1 VLFEHGGCGPWL
13 GNVSQ
18 QLQFD
23 NGNPMKAAVQWCT
36 DQDPTIAEETGVSE
50 TAGQL
55 LPYCLAGI
63 KAAGGP

>member
-1 VLFEHGGCGPWL
+1 
-13 GNVSQ
+13 
-18 QLQFD
+18 
-23 NGNPMKAAVQWCT
+23 MKAAVQWCT